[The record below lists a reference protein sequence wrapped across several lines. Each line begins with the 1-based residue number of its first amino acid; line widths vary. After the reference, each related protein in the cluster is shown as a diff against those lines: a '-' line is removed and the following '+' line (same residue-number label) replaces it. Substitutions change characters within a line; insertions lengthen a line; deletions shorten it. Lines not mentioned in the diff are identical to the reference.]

1 MFSSYDDLLKNYKH
15 IVLPIGWNSVCEDGS
30 IVFYFVRPNGY
41 NKMAVVEKQLVF
53 TDDEK
58 VECYVLNCPVQL
70 DDFEMTNICFP
81 FSSKLIEE
89 TLCGLNVTQ
98 TCNGGPSPDNF
109 KGTKK
114 LNFVYYYLNYLIELC
129 KYNKIFFYNT

>member
-1 MFSSYDDLLKNYKH
+1 
-15 IVLPIGWNSVCEDGS
+15 
-30 IVFYFVRPNGY
+30 VRPNGY
-41 NKMAVVEKQLVF
+41 KKMAVVEKQLVF

-81 FSSKLIEE
+81 FSSQLIEE

-114 LNFVYYYLNYLIELC
+114 LNFVYYYLNYLIGLC
-129 KYNKIFFYNT
+129 KYNKIFFYNTYIFENLILTKVLYECISI